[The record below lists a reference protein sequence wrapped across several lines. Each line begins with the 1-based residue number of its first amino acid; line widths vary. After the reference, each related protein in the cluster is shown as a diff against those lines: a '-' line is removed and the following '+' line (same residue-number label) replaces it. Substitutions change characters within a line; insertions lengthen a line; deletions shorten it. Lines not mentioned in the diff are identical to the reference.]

1 MQVFGFPLLVQVC
14 FAFGMAGLFWPEK
27 LKPVFEVLL
36 FPWFPSYRTVRLH
49 SLGVIALS
57 AALFL
62 IWIFRNHLI
71 PQ

>member
-1 MQVFGFPLLVQVC
+1 MQVFGFPLLVQVF

-49 SLGVIALS
+49 SMGVIALS

>member
-49 SLGVIALS
+49 SMGVIALS

>member
-1 MQVFGFPLLVQVC
+1 MQVFGFPLLVQMC

-36 FPWFPSYRTVRLH
+36 FPWFPSYRAVRIH
-49 SLGVIALS
+49 SMGVIALS